1 MISAEGHTI
10 YISGDTDVMAD
21 MQIFNDLH
29 APDIGILSA
38 GGHFTMDMKRAG
50 YAAAK
55 FFDFETIIPCHYK
68 TFPLLEQSADNLI
81 KAVPNARVIEPELLV
96 PIHI

>member
-1 MISAEGHTI
+1 MRQRLG
-10 YISGDTDVMAD
+10 
-21 MQIFNDLH
+21 
-29 APDIGILSA
+29 
-38 GGHFTMDMKRAG
+38 
-50 YAAAK
+50 AAK

>member
-1 MISAEGHTI
+1 MFEFMRQRLG
-10 YISGDTDVMAD
+10 
-21 MQIFNDLH
+21 
-29 APDIGILSA
+29 
-38 GGHFTMDMKRAG
+38 
-50 YAAAK
+50 AAK

>member
-1 MISAEGHTI
+1 MISAAGHTI

-38 GGHFTMDMKRAG
+38 GGDFTMDMKRAG

-55 FFDFETIIPCHYK
+55 FFDFQNIIPCHYK
-68 TFPLLEQSADNLI
+68 TFPVLEQSADNLI
-81 KAVPNARVIEPELLV
+81 KAVPNARVIEPEILV